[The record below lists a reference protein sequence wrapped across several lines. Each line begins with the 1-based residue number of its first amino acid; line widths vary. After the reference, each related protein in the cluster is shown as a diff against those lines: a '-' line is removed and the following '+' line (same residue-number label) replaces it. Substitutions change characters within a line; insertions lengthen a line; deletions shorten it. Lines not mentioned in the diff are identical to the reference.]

1 MRDGYN
7 GWTNYETWRVH
18 LEIFDG
24 YDPDGQAMTADSARE
39 IVEEYIEMTSQEGI
53 ARDYALAFVQG
64 VDWDEIARHINET
77 WELTD
82 ADA

>member
-1 MRDGYN
+1 MRGGYN
-7 GWTNYETWRVH
+7 GWKNYETWRVH

-24 YDPDGQAMTADSARE
+24 CDPDGQAMTADSARE

-64 VDWDEIARHINET
+64 VDWDEIARHVNET
-77 WELTD
+77 WELTG

>member
-18 LEIFDG
+18 LEVFDG
-24 YDPDGQAMTADSARE
+24 RDPDGQAMTADSARE
-39 IVEEYIEMTSQEGI
+39 MVEEYIEMTSQEGI

-64 VDWDEIARHINET
+64 VNWDEIARHVNGV
-77 WELTD
+77 WDLTE
-82 ADA
+82 ATA

>member
-18 LEIFDG
+18 LEVFDG
-24 YDPDGQAMTADSARE
+24 YDPDGQEMTADSARE
-39 IVEEYIEMTSQEGI
+39 IVGEYIEMTSQEGI
-53 ARDYALAFVQG
+53 ARDYALAFVQS

-82 ADA
+82 ATA